1 MTKQTILRRSLI
13 AILGTLVI
21 GATTPSVAFNMGDM
35 MNPSKWMGGGRNRD
49 GGYDDGP
56 YGGPGYGY
64 GGPGYGGYGGGPGYG
79 GYGGG
84 PGYGGYG
91 GGPGYGGYGG
101 PEYGYGGPGGYGGGP
116 GGGYPGGYGSGAPG
130 DYGSAPM
137 APPAPTGT
145 TMPVYGTP
153 SSAPVGGQSELDR
166 LRNRV
171 RELEGTGVR

>member
-13 AILGTLVI
+13 AILGTLVV

-49 GGYDDGP
+49 RGYDDGP

-64 GGPGYGGYGGGPGYG
+64 GGPGGYGGGPGF
-79 GYGGG
+79 GG

-116 GGGYPGGYGSGAPG
+116 GYGPGGGYPGGYGSGAPA
-130 DYGSAPM
+130 DYGSAPI
-137 APPAPTGT
+137 APPAPTGS
-145 TMPVYGTP
+145 TMPVYGAP
-153 SSAPVGGQSELDR
+153 SSVPAGGQSELER

-171 RELEGTGVR
+171 RELEGSGVR